1 MAAACHEFT
10 CGNGWNPMHTA
21 VAPPSVAQNL
31 RLYQE
36 LASALMHAPS
46 NFTVFLLPPIRR
58 T

>member
-1 MAAACHEFT
+1 
-10 CGNGWNPMHTA
+10 MHTA